1 MQRLII
7 LRHGDAE
14 KPHAGMDEF
23 DRGRTPEGRAEAARA
38 ARLLAEVGAVPA
50 LAIVSDA
57 RRARE
62 TWEAAAPVF
71 PGAEVRFDHALYNA
85 PVHVLMAAADAAL
98 AETGA
103 VMLIG
108 HNPGLHGLA
117 LDLSR
122 YDGASQALG
131 AGFPTGAAAV
141 FAFEGGRPTFERL
154 IRGDGGG

>member
-7 LRHGDAE
+7 LRHGEAE
-14 KPHAGMDEF
+14 NTRAGTDDF
-23 DRGRTPEGRAEAARA
+23 DRGLTPEGRAEAART
-38 ARLLAEVGAVPA
+38 ARLLADAGVAPV

-62 TWEAAAPVF
+62 TWEAAAPAF
-71 PGAEVRFDHALYNA
+71 PGAEVRFDRDLYNA
-85 PVHVLMAAADAAL
+85 PTHVLMAAAKAGLTEADV
-98 AETGA
+98 

-117 LDLSR
+117 LDLAR
-122 YDGASQALG
+122 HDGAGQALA

-141 FAFEGGRPTFERL
+141 FALVDGRASFERL
-154 IRGDGGG
+154 IRGDSGG